1 MKLILLIFFVLNLYS
16 EKLSFWKTIELTKK
30 ENPVLLLKK
39 FEVEKSKAEIIT
51 AGILPNPNFNNQT
64 LYQTKNKSG
73 GGVLNSANRQDW
85 FQVTQVIPV
94 ANQREYSIEFAKK
107 NLELAKNNLLEE
119 ERLILYIVM
128 SKWLESW
135 YNREKIKSF
144 TLAKEFLDELIQ
156 FGDKKNKDKN
166 LIQIELTRTKILS
179 SQFGIYLETF
189 DRLADSSEASLSFYL
204 NKQSEIE
211 IDDNNFFKY
220 NFDEKKIKEY
230 IALGIKKRSD
240 ILLAKSSK
248 SAAISKLRLEESF
261 AYPRPEVGVVYNPQN
276 NDQYFGSF
284 LTLPIP
290 VNNRNQGNIQKA
302 KVDLIQSDKEID
314 YKEKQIELEIKNAFR
329 EFFVYREN
337 YEKYKTLVYDSDQIR
352 NKIEDMYLKGK
363 TSYVDYL
370 EAQNDWFEMRVFQLE
385 NYYNFKKSF
394 LNVIFV
400 TGLIQDDGL

>member
-1 MKLILLIFFVLNLYS
+1 MKFILILVFSLKVYS
-16 EKLSFWKTIELTKK
+16 EKLSFWNTIELTKK

-64 LYQTKNKSG
+64 LYQTKNKG
-73 GGVLNSANRQDW
+73 GGVLSGGNRQDW

-119 ERLILYIVM
+119 ERLMLFIVM

-166 LIQIELTRTKILS
+166 LIEIELTRTKILS

-189 DRLADSSEASLSFYL
+189 DRLADNSEASLIFYL
-204 NKQSEIE
+204 NKQTEIE
-211 IDDNNFFKY
+211 IDDTNFFKY
-220 NFDEKKIKEY
+220 NFDEKKIKDY
-230 IALGIKKRSD
+230 ISIGLKKRSD

-248 SAAISKLRLEESF
+248 SSAISKLRLEEAF
-261 AYPRPEVGVVYNPQN
+261 AYPRPEVGIVYNPQN
-276 NDQYFGSF
+276 NDQYVGSF

-290 VNNRNQGNIQKA
+290 INNRNQGNIQRA
-302 KVDLIQSDKEID
+302 KVDLIQADKEID
-314 YKEKQIELEIKNAFR
+314 YKEKQIELEIKNAYR

-337 YEKYKTLVYDSDQIR
+337 YEKYKSLVYDSDQIR

-370 EAQNDWFEMRVFQLE
+370 EAQNDWFEMRIYQLE
-385 NYYNFKKSF
+385 NYYNLKKSF

-400 TGLIQDDGL
+400 TGLIQDDRL